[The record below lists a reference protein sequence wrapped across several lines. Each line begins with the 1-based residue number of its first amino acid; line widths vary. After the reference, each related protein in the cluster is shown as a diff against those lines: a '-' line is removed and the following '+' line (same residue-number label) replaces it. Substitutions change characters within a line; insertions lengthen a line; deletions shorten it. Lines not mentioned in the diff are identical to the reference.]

1 MLKDKS
7 SFASSIVFVGVCAFV
22 VGWYA
27 WMGVVGVTEMGIY
40 APATSHYNLLVEGFR
55 HGQLS
60 LYKTPPPELGQ
71 LADPYDPVANHRY
84 RLPFGQPYGLHDMSY
99 YKGKLYLYFGV
110 TPALLLFWPWTALT
124 GHYLFQRYAVA
135 IFCAVGFLA
144 GATILRALQ
153 RRYFPEVGGA
163 VVAAGVLALGL
174 ATGVPILQQRAEFYE
189 VAISC
194 GYALI
199 MLALGAVW
207 LALHDPPRR
216 GWWLAAAS
224 LALGLAVGARP
235 FLLLGASI
243 LVVPLIQAW
252 HQSSSATPRRPPW
265 SLLVAALLP
274 LVLCGLGLM
283 LYNYLRFD
291 NPFEFGQRHQLAAQ
305 RQDTGRLF
313 SLHYLW
319 FNFRVY
325 FLEPVRW
332 SRQFPFAGDIV
343 SPAVPP
349 GHGVVEDAFGALTN
363 IPVVWLALAVPF
375 VWRRRAE
382 EARTAL
388 RGFVAAVAMLFVAC
402 ASVLCLFYLNCIRYE
417 VEFLPALVLLAVTG
431 ILGVERALAG
441 RPRWRLVARAGWG
454 LLLSF
459 SVAFN
464 LLAALDRYAAQRN
477 QLGNVFYSSGRIP
490 EAIALYERA
499 LWIKPAYVEAHYNL
513 GVAWSQVP
521 GRLKDAIAQ
530 YEEALRLQPDHAA
543 AHNNL
548 GLAWSQVPG
557 RLKDAI
563 AQYEEALRLQP
574 DSAEAHNNLG
584 NAWSQVPGR
593 LKDAIAQYEAA
604 LRLKPDSAEAHNNL
618 GLAWSK
624 MPGRLNDAAA
634 QYEEALRLKSDYVE
648 AHCNLGN
655 AWSKMPGRLND
666 ATAQYE
672 EALRLKPD
680 YAEAHNNLG
689 VVWAQMPGRLQDAA
703 AQYEEALRLKPNYA
717 QAHYNL
723 GNAWAQ
729 MPGRLEDA
737 AAQYEAALRLKPDYA
752 EAHNNLGLAWAQM
765 PGRLKDA
772 IAQFEKALRLKPD
785 FAPGWHNLG
794 VSWFHL
800 GNLPAAAAAFRE
812 ELRLSPDDP
821 AAQQALAAALQPA
834 QDH

>member
-1 MLKDKS
+1 MLKDKT
-7 SFASSIVFVGVCAFV
+7 SFASSMVFVGVCAFV

-27 WMGVVGVTEMGIY
+27 WMGVVCVTEMGVF
-40 APATSHYNLLVEGFR
+40 APATSHYNLLVEGFQ
-55 HGQLS
+55 HGQLN
-60 LYKTPPPELGQ
+60 LHKTPPPELGQ

-84 RLPFGQPYGLHDMSY
+84 RLPFGQPYGLHDLSY

-124 GHYLFQRYAVA
+124 GYYLFQRYAVA

-144 GATILRALQ
+144 GAAILRALG

-174 ATGVPILQQRAEFYE
+174 ASGVPIMQQRAEFYE
-189 VAISC
+189 VAVSC
-194 GYALI
+194 GYTLI

-207 LALHDPPRR
+207 LALHDPSRR

-235 FLLLGASI
+235 FLLLGAPI
-243 LVVPLIQAW
+243 LLVPLALAW
-252 HQSSSATPRRPPW
+252 RQQSPAGPRRPPW

-291 NPFEFGQRHQLAAQ
+291 DPFEFGQRYQLAAQ

-332 SRQFPFAGDIV
+332 SRHFPFAGDIV

-349 GHGVVEDAFGALTN
+349 GHGMVEDAFGALTN
-363 IPVVWLALAVPF
+363 IPVVWLALAVPL
-375 VWRRRAE
+375 VWRGRAA
-382 EARTAL
+382 EARTVL
-388 RGFVAAVAMLFVAC
+388 RGFVAAVALLFVAC

-417 VEFLPALVLLAVTG
+417 VEFLPTLVLLAVLG
-431 ILGVERALAG
+431 ILGVERTLAG
-441 RPRWRLVARAGWG
+441 RPRWRLVARVGWG

-464 LLAALDRYAAQRN
+464 LLAGLDRYAAQRC

-499 LWIKPAYVEAHYNL
+499 VRIKPAYVDAHYNL
-513 GVAWSQVP
+513 GVAWSKMP

-530 YEEALRLQPDHAA
+530 YEEALRLKPDYVE

-548 GLAWSQVPG
+548 GLAWSQMPG

-563 AQYEEALRLQP
+563 AQYEAALRLKP

-584 NAWSQVPGR
+584 NAWSQMPGR

-618 GLAWSK
+618 GLAWSQTPGRLK
-624 MPGRLNDAAA
+624 DAIAQYEAALRLQPDYAEAHNNLGVAWSQMPGRLNDAIA
-634 QYEEALRLKSDYVE
+634 RF
-648 AHCNLGN
+648 
-655 AWSKMPGRLND
+655 
-666 ATAQYE
+666 E

-680 YAEAHNNLG
+680 YAEAH
-689 VVWAQMPGRLQDAA
+689 
-703 AQYEEALRLKPNYA
+703 
-717 QAHYNL
+717 YNL
-723 GNAWAQ
+723 GNAWSQ
-729 MPGRLEDA
+729 MPGRLKDA

-752 EAHNNLGLAWAQM
+752 EAHHNLGLAWSQM

-772 IAQFEKALRLKPD
+772 IAQYEAALRLKPD

-812 ELRLSPDDP
+812 ELRLSPNDP
-821 AAQQALAAALQPA
+821 AARQALAAALRPA